1 MKSIAEVMCSDLFG
15 SADYVLIIY
24 SIVRKPDPV
33 IKLMNCF
40 TIVDYLFL
48 WLSSI
53 KITTA

>member
-33 IKLMNCF
+33 IKLHKLA
-40 TIVDYLFL
+40 YL
-48 WLSSI
+48 I
-53 KITTA
+53 KTNYHAAWFGTEL